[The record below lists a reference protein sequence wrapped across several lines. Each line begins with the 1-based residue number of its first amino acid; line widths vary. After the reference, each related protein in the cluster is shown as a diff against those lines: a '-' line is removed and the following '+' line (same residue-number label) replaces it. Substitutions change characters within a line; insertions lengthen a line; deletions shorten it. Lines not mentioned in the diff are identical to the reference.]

1 MIWGFTHDLD
11 SKESACNAVDARDV
25 GSIRES
31 GRPPGKGNG
40 YPLQYFFL
48 ENSME
53 KGAWWATIH
62 GVSKSQTQLNN

>member
-48 ENSME
+48 ENSMDR
-53 KGAWWATIH
+53 GANLATVHEIA
-62 GVSKSQTQLNN
+62 KSQSQLCD